1 MGSVKASKKRLMS
14 PIMSPSLGGKFKFFR
29 EQPPEQEGRKEKVKA
44 LQ

>member
-1 MGSVKASKKRLMS
+1 MGSVTASEKSLMS
-14 PIMSPSLGGKFKFFR
+14 PIMSPSFGGKFKFFR

>member
-1 MGSVKASKKRLMS
+1 MGSVTASKKRLMS
-14 PIMSPSLGGKFKFFR
+14 PSYGGKFKFFR